1 MFSYLSGCTYN
12 IETAPPAKHRYYTSE
27 PNSSMH
33 FQERSPQRPPR
44 AGLGWRTAGP
54 CPATHSFELHGLYSS
69 GCAGPC
75 QLKIGLSGD

>member
-44 AGLGWRTAGP
+44 AGLGWRTAGR